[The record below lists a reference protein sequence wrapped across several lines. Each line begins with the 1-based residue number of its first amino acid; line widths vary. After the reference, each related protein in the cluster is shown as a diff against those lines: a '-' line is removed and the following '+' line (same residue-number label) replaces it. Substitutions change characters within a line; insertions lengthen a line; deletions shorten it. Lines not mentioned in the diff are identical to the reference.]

1 MSERPVIFSGAMVR
15 AILAGRKTMTRRLA
29 TSPLRKCDPGD
40 LLWVR
45 ETIATNGAAEPR
57 IYAKGD
63 GHPWG
68 SPIYRATF
76 TGGLLPAC
84 EGFTKWR
91 PSIHMPRW
99 ASRIT
104 LRVTGVKIERLQ
116 DISEDDAEAEGVETR
131 PCAGGKCY
139 VDYGGS
145 IDCLTPGDSFV
156 SLWEKLHGAGAW
168 QANPEVVAISFV
180 REPG

>member
-1 MSERPVIFSGAMVR
+1 MAERPIIFSAPMVR
-15 AILAGRKTMTRRLA
+15 AILADRKTMTRRLA
-29 TSPLRKCDPGD
+29 TSPLRKCEPGD

-45 ETIATNGAAEPR
+45 ETIATHGAAEPL

-76 TGGLLPAC
+76 TGGLLPEC

-104 LRVTGVKIERLQ
+104 LRVTSVKIERLQ
-116 DISEDDAEAEGVETR
+116 DISEEDAKGEGVE
-131 PCAGGKCY
+131 PVVAGRAGWSDPIY
-139 VDYGGS
+139 SHRTG
-145 IDCLTPGDSFV
+145 FV
-156 SLWEKLHGAGAW
+156 RLWNELHGAGAW
-168 QANPEVVAISFV
+168 LANPEVVAISFA
-180 REPG
+180 REFPS